1 MVIGIRTLKQYDYTT
16 IEMYFDYIIESQIN
30 GNHKQVKEL
39 HDKLSREQKKYFW
52 SYLKQNEIKFDYS
65 GVL

>member
-1 MVIGIRTLKQYDYTT
+1 MVVGLKTLKKYDYET

-30 GNHKQVKEL
+30 GNHRQVKEL
-39 HDKLSREQKKYFW
+39 HNKLSSDQKRYFW
-52 SYLKQNEIKFDYS
+52 SYLKMNEIKFDYT